1 MTVKLPKVRNNLLEE
16 MNPPNGIALFQKT
29 HAFNK
34 FSREQKRRG
43 ETFFI
48 VREYGRHKKK
58 FIQDLSKNHEYTNL

>member
-1 MTVKLPKVRNNLLEE
+1 

-34 FSREQKRRG
+34 FSREQKRSG